1 MEGIDCE
8 LCGEDIDYCNCLR
21 CDSCEELFLVGELK
35 TGPAESELCPT
46 CFVRKEIC
54 VLG

>member
-8 LCGEDIDYCNCLR
+8 LCGEDIDYCTCLR
-21 CDSCEELFLVGELK
+21 CESCEELFIADSQK
-35 TGPAESELCPT
+35 PGPALCLG
-46 CFVRKEIC
+46 CSLEKEAC